1 MPKSP
6 ASVLRVHA
14 LAVARGD
21 RMVLSELSFALAPG
35 EIMHI
40 RGGNGAGKTSL
51 LEVLCGLRVPAAGRI
66 EGQPTAAQHH
76 WIGHKN
82 ALNPILTVRENLVFW
97 CALNGHG
104 AANVDSALA
113 RVGLKAQ
120 RHRPCGAISV
130 GQRRRAALAR
140 LCAVSR
146 PWWFLDEPL
155 AGLDRVAIDILA
167 DLLHAHTRGGGAA
180 VLTSHQALPDALARG
195 VRELELGR

>member
-1 MPKSP
+1 MPDSP
-6 ASVLRVHA
+6 VSALRVHA

-21 RMVLSELSFALAPG
+21 RRVLSDLSFTLAPG
-35 EIMHI
+35 EILHI

-51 LEVLCGLRVPAAGRI
+51 LEVLCGLRAPAAGRI
-66 EGQPTAAQHH
+66 EGQPTAAQRH
-76 WIGHKN
+76 WLGHKN
-82 ALNPILTVRENLVFW
+82 ALNPVLTVRENLVFW
-97 CALNGHG
+97 CALNGNG
-104 AANVDSALA
+104 AAEVDAALA

-120 RHRPCGAISV
+120 RHRPCGALSV

-155 AGLDRVAIDILA
+155 AGLDRAAVHVLA
-167 DLLHAHTRGGGAA
+167 DLLHAHARVGGAA
-180 VLTSHQALPDALARG
+180 VLTSHQALPDALACG